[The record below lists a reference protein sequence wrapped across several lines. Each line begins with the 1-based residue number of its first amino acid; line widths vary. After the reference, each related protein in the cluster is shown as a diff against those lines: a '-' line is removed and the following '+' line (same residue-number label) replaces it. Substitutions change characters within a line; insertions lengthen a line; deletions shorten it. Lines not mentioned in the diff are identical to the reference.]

1 KIPKICKVDLN
12 YVDDSKGSVFS
23 FTEKLR
29 AKAHCINMFNK
40 EVLFTLWEDD
50 AKGSGHNTT
59 NQLIDTKKAKVDL
72 YGDAEVDFML
82 TKALMKKAMEGETD
96 IRELEFYVTVEYYK
110 TKKHTTSNVEV
121 KNPSPTEN
129 KKPSQPTAIKKAK
142 GSPAE
147 HKPRS
152 KKEEKGVFGSISET
166 IDEIWDWAETQG
178 IAQRDKPHTIEIP
191 EGKSPAVIGK
201 TKVEKASVETII
213 DVYFAKEEFTKETTE
228 KTGTHQYKFQ
238 NENKNIDKDKIAT
251 IIKKKVDEAIRKDKK
266 YSKLDDIKAAL
277 TKTTYAKNEVISF
290 DVYKLGSNLV
300 KINNAPLEEEI
311 YIVAKTVLLEGKEVN
326 IKIKEKEEILI
337 AKAADLPVQEA
348 KKDGAELTTLKA
360 TVEKG
365 EAKIKIKLRP
375 KSDEDLKKWKEKLA
389 GIKDGQHTYTFGGK
403 NDTSTDAKK
412 KTVAGIIIKKI
423 KDELAKNKKFAK
435 SEDIVK
441 ALTNASYD
449 KGEKITF
456 DTYKVP
462 TEYLWLQ
469 AECQGDVK
477 KHEGEFLKKDGEYFE
492 IGKKCECEA
501 RIRAFMRML
510 RVGEGTEG
518 EKGYTTQYSGS
529 QFSDMN
535 DHPHEVI
542 KSGNYSSS
550 AAGAYQIMADTYDG
564 LATYRTKYNIPN
576 FNQES
581 QDKLCLVILKH
592 SYQEERPDS
601 FYNPTYW
608 KNKEKKIRDYE
619 KENIAK
625 ERRKR
630 FKGQNGDIIKM
641 ILDNNYEKAVL
652 LSALCWASLPDSP
665 YGQPTETKEDCKAN
679 YEKFLK
685 EELEEKSDLHIKKG
699 FLKEFGY
706 SCGCNNDTCPDDFS
720 QCFNYADVWDNPEIS
735 SDNGGKNNNRYGYN
749 STRGHKGI
757 DILSGPI
764 YKDVHSLMCG
774 TVGKI
779 VDSFKTNEYK
789 ENSLGNTLMIKSKDK
804 DGNEIFILYCHLDE
818 IYVQEGDKV
827 KHGQRVAKSG
837 STGNASYSGL
847 PNGVKGHGIEKEYWH
862 CHIEAATKG
871 EGSNNFFYL
880 GSYRVKAEDYM
891 KTKFDENGNKI

>member
-1 KIPKICKVDLN
+1 MKKGISAISGVTSPTVGEKYTYHISEWYPNTPISEREQAKVTWELFKKRSDGRFTTTHIKKKGDSSFTFGESSVGETYRLEGYLYQPEGGGLIITPKASKIPKICKVDLN

-110 TKKHTTSNVEV
+110 TKKHTTSNVEI

-152 KKEEKGVFGSISET
+152 KKEEKGVFRSISET
-166 IDEIWDWAETQG
+166 LDEIWDWAETQG
-178 IAQRDKPHTIEIP
+178 TAQRDKPHTIEIP

-201 TKVEKASVETII
+201 TKVEKTSVETII

-423 KDELAKNKKFAK
+423 KDELAKNK
-435 SEDIVK
+435 
-441 ALTNASYD
+441 N
-449 KGEKITF
+449 
-456 DTYKVP
+456 
-462 TEYLWLQ
+462 
-469 AECQGDVK
+469 
-477 KHEGEFLKKDGEYFE
+477 
-492 IGKKCECEA
+492 
-501 RIRAFMRML
+501 
-510 RVGEGTEG
+510 
-518 EKGYTTQYSGS
+518 GS
-529 QFSDMN
+529 D
-535 DHPHEVI
+535 
-542 KSGNYSSS
+542 
-550 AAGAYQIMADTYDG
+550 
-564 LATYRTKYNIPN
+564 
-576 FNQES
+576 
-581 QDKLCLVILKH
+581 
-592 SYQEERPDS
+592 
-601 FYNPTYW
+601 
-608 KNKEKKIRDYE
+608 
-619 KENIAK
+619 
-625 ERRKR
+625 
-630 FKGQNGDIIKM
+630 
-641 ILDNNYEKAVL
+641 
-652 LSALCWASLPDSP
+652 
-665 YGQPTETKEDCKAN
+665 
-679 YEKFLK
+679 
-685 EELEEKSDLHIKKG
+685 
-699 FLKEFGY
+699 
-706 SCGCNNDTCPDDFS
+706 
-720 QCFNYADVWDNPEIS
+720 
-735 SDNGGKNNNRYGYN
+735 
-749 STRGHKGI
+749 
-757 DILSGPI
+757 
-764 YKDVHSLMCG
+764 
-774 TVGKI
+774 
-779 VDSFKTNEYK
+779 
-789 ENSLGNTLMIKSKDK
+789 
-804 DGNEIFILYCHLDE
+804 
-818 IYVQEGDKV
+818 
-827 KHGQRVAKSG
+827 
-837 STGNASYSGL
+837 
-847 PNGVKGHGIEKEYWH
+847 
-862 CHIEAATKG
+862 
-871 EGSNNFFYL
+871 
-880 GSYRVKAEDYM
+880 
-891 KTKFDENGNKI
+891 

>member
-1 KIPKICKVDLN
+1 M
-12 YVDDSKGSVFS
+12 
-23 FTEKLR
+23 EK
-29 AKAHCINMFNK
+29 
-40 EVLFTLWEDD
+40 T
-50 AKGSGHNTT
+50 
-59 NQLIDTKKAKVDL
+59 
-72 YGDAEVDFML
+72 
-82 TKALMKKAMEGETD
+82 
-96 IRELEFYVTVEYYK
+96 
-110 TKKHTTSNVEV
+110 
-121 KNPSPTEN
+121 
-129 KKPSQPTAIKKAK
+129 
-142 GSPAE
+142 
-147 HKPRS
+147 
-152 KKEEKGVFGSISET
+152 
-166 IDEIWDWAETQG
+166 
-178 IAQRDKPHTIEIP
+178 
-191 EGKSPAVIGK
+191 
-201 TKVEKASVETII
+201 SVETII

-441 ALTNASYD
+441 TMANASYD

-477 KHEGEFLKKDGEYFE
+477 KHEGEFLKRDGVYFV

-518 EKGYTTQYSGS
+518 EKGYTTQYSET
-529 QFSDMN
+529 QFSDTSK
-535 DHPHEVI
+535 HPENVI
-542 KSGNYSSS
+542 TAGSYSSS
-550 AAGAYQIMADTYDG
+550 AAGAYQIMRYTWWWLKG
-564 LATYRTKYNIPN
+564 EKLTKDNKKANVYEESHDYIKKYSIPD
-576 FNQES
+576 FSAES
-581 QDKLCLVILKH
+581 QDKLCIIILKH
-592 SYQEERPDS
+592 KRIGSLDLI
-601 FYNPTYW
+601 T
-608 KNKEKKIRDYE
+608 KNKIKEALEKYGSYE
-619 KENIAK
+619 
-625 ERRKR
+625 
-630 FKGQNGDIIKM
+630 
-641 ILDNNYEKAVL
+641 
-652 LSALCWASLPDSP
+652 WASLPP
-665 YGQPTETKEDCKAN
+665 GRYGQPTQTMEEALKKYDE
-679 YEKFLK
+679 YLK
-685 EELEEKSDLHIKKG
+685 EELAGETNLYLKKG
-699 FLKEFGY
+699 FLKEFDIKCNCGKDNSDSDWHQPLDNMELRGWY
-706 SCGCNNDTCPDDFS
+706 SDTQWSPGKSDFHGRT
-720 QCFNYADVWDNPEIS
+720 
-735 SDNGGKNNNRYGYN
+735 GGKHDGLDLYAPVG
-749 STRGHKGI
+749 T
-757 DILSGPI
+757 PI
-764 YKDVHSLMCG
+764 YACIDGEITYLEDPNG
-774 TVGKI
+774 YGNRI
-779 VDSFKTNEYK
+779 FLEGNYK
-789 ENSLGNTLMIKSKDK
+789 EQKYFLM
-804 DGNEIFILYCHLDE
+804 YCHLSEYKTGQVSAGDE
-818 IYVQEGDKV
+818 IGKT
-827 KHGQRVAKSG
+827 GQ
-837 STGNASYSGL
+837 TGNA
-847 PNGVKGHGIEKEYWH
+847 NGQAAKMAHLHFEVRKEKMSKPSFDPLVEIEE
-862 CHIEAATKG
+862 
-871 EGSNNFFYL
+871 L
-880 GSYRVKAEDYM
+880 GNSV
-891 KTKFDENGNKI
+891 NKNPDKNSQTGQ